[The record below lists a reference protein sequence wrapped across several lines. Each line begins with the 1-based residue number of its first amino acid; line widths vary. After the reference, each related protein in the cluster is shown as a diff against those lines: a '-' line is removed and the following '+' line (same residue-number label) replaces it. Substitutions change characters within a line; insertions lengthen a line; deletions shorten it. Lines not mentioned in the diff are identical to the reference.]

1 MILIIGG
8 AYQGKEAY
16 VRNQLLKENAGM
28 CGATEYEIVSAYHL
42 KIKEQMKAGEEPLE
56 AAKAL
61 LEAVEGRHG
70 SGRTLSETAQR
81 QPDGAEGQTAGGR
94 TLVVI
99 CDEVGCGVVPMDAF
113 ERAWREK
120 VGRVCC
126 YFAKEAAQV
135 IRVVCGVGKRIK

>member
-1 MILIIGG
+1 MILVIGG
-8 AYQGKEAY
+8 VYQGKEEY
-16 VRNQLLKENAGM
+16 VQNLLREESAGM
-28 CGATEYEIVSAYHL
+28 CRAREYEIVNAYHL

-56 AAKAL
+56 AARAL

-70 SGRTLSETAQR
+70 SGETLA
-81 QPDGAEGQTAGGR
+81 DDAEEQTEGGK

-135 IRVVCGVGKRIK
+135 IRVVCGVGSRIK

>member
-1 MILIIGG
+1 MILVIGG

-16 VRNQLLKENAGM
+16 VQNQLLREESLSE
-28 CGATEYEIVSAYHL
+28 TEYVIVNAYHL
-42 KIKEQMKAGEEPLE
+42 KIREQMKADEEPLE

-61 LEAVEGRHG
+61 LKAVEGQPQ
-70 SGRTLSETAQR
+70 SGK
-81 QPDGAEGQTAGGR
+81 

-126 YFAKEAAQV
+126 YFAKEAEQV
-135 IRVVCGVGKRIK
+135 IRVVCGMGNRIK

>member
-1 MILIIGG
+1 MILVIGG

-16 VRNQLLKENAGM
+16 VRNQLLKESAGM
-28 CGATEYEIVSAYHL
+28 CGECEIINAYHL

-61 LEAVEGRHG
+61 LEAVEG
-70 SGRTLSETAQR
+70 
-81 QPDGAEGQTAGGR
+81 QPEGGR

-135 IRVVCGVGKRIK
+135 IRVVCGVGNRIK

>member
-1 MILIIGG
+1 MILVIGG
-8 AYQGKEAY
+8 AYQGKEEY
-16 VRNQLLKENAGM
+16 VRNLLREESAGM
-28 CGATEYEIVSAYHL
+28 RKAGEYEIVNAYHL

-56 AAKAL
+56 AARAL
-61 LEAVEGRHG
+61 LEAVEGKTSPDDAEECHG
-70 SGRTLSETAQR
+70 SGK
-81 QPDGAEGQTAGGR
+81 

-135 IRVVCGVGKRIK
+135 IRVVCGVGSRIK

>member
-1 MILIIGG
+1 MILVIGG
-8 AYQGKEAY
+8 AYQGKESY
-16 VRNQLLKENAGM
+16 VQNQLLGEGAGALS
-28 CGATEYEIVSAYHL
+28 GTEYVIVNAYHL

-56 AAKAL
+56 AARELLKAI
-61 LEAVEGRHG
+61 
-70 SGRTLSETAQR
+70 
-81 QPDGAEGQTAGGR
+81 EGQPQSGK

-99 CDEVGCGVVPMDAF
+99 CDEVGYGVVPMDAF

-135 IRVVCGVGKRIK
+135 IRVVCGMGNRIK